1 MSCLKCGQEVSAGQ
15 VFCDSCLADMEQY
28 PVKPGTPVIIPN
40 QNAPLPSKRTHKRI
54 SKSQDLITA
63 QRRLIGW
70 LLTTILI
77 LLLAVAALTVAMF
90 HFKNM
95 AEDQTSLETTST
107 VEIVS
112 RETIFDNI

>member
-1 MSCLKCGQEVSAGQ
+1 MRCGVNTAEKE
-15 VFCDSCLADMEQY
+15 VFCSDCLASMEKY

-40 QNAPLPSKRTHKRI
+40 QNAPLPSKRSYKRTN
-54 SKSQDLITA
+54 KSQDLITA

-77 LLLAVAALTVAMF
+77 LVLAVAALTVAMF

-95 AEDQTSLETTST
+95 AEDQPSLETTST

-112 RETIFDNI
+112 RETIFDNIC